1 MARLLVIEDQAA
13 VREMVC
19 IVLRSAGHTIVE
31 ASNGDDGLKTL
42 EHEKVDLVLTDL
54 VMPGT
59 EGIATIREIRNLYP
73 RMKIVAMSGTG
84 AYSLYLDAAAKL
96 GADMVLE
103 KPFRPDELREAIART
118 LAQPEKAA

>member
-13 VREMVC
+13 VREMVA

-42 EHEKVDLVLTDL
+42 THEKVDLVLTDL

-84 AYSLYLDAAAKL
+84 AYALYLHAASKL
-96 GADMVLE
+96 GADAVLG
-103 KPFRPDELREAIART
+103 KPFKPNELKAVIARV
-118 LAQPEKAA
+118 LAQPAAA